1 LSIDTNTDINDVT
14 DGARATDVIER
25 LESEVR
31 SYCRMWPATFATA
44 RGSRIWD
51 VDGNAYL
58 DFFSG
63 AGALNYGHN
72 DPVMKRALLEHLA
85 DDGIVH
91 SLDTTTVAKR
101 RFLERFEEVILEP
114 RGLDHKV
121 MFPGPTGTNAVESA
135 MKLARKVTGRE
146 QVVGFTNAFH
156 GMTIGSLAVSGN
168 GAKRLGAGVALT
180 SGTSVPYDG
189 YFGDDV
195 DTIAYLD
202 ALLADSG
209 SGFEKPAAVI
219 VETVQAEG
227 GINMASAEWLTR
239 LRELCTAH
247 DVLMIVDDIQAGCG
261 RTGPF
266 FSYEIADI
274 EPDII
279 TLSKSLSGFGLPFA
293 LLTFRRDLDIFDP
306 GEHNGT
312 FRGSNPAF
320 VTATAALSRWDDDRL
335 ERATAQKAAVVSA
348 ALDGL
353 VEAYPE
359 HVIERRGRGLLQGIQ
374 CAPGIASDVAR
385 KAFELGLIVE
395 TSGASDEVLKLLPA
409 LTIGEEE
416 LAEGLGL
423 IATSMAH
430 VVGARTPVAVG

>member
-1 LSIDTNTDINDVT
+1 LSMDTNMETHETTDT
-14 DGARATDVIER
+14 IER

-72 DPVMKRALLEHLA
+72 DPAMKRALLEHLA

-101 RFLERFEEVILEP
+101 RFLERFEEVILKP

-135 MKLARKVTGRE
+135 MKLARKITGRE

-202 ALLADSG
+202 ALMDDSG

-227 GINMASAEWLTR
+227 GINMCSREWLR
-239 LRELCTAH
+239 ALRELCTKH
-247 DVLMIVDDIQAGCG
+247 DVLLIVDDIQAGCG
-261 RTGPF
+261 RTGTF
-266 FSYEIADI
+266 FSYEFADI

-293 LLTFRRDLDIFDP
+293 ITTFRRELDVFNP

-335 ERATAQKAAVVSA
+335 ERSTAAKAEVVAA

-353 VEAYPE
+353 VEAYPD
-359 HVIERRGRGLLQGIQ
+359 HVIERRGRGLLQGIE
-374 CAPGIASDVAR
+374 CAPGIALAVA
-385 KAFELGLIVE
+385 KHAFELGLIVE
-395 TSGASDEVLKLLPA
+395 TAGASDEVLKLLPA
-409 LTIGEEE
+409 LTISDDE
-416 LAEGLGL
+416 LNEGLGL
-423 IATSMAH
+423 IATSIAD
-430 VVGARTPVAVG
+430 VVEARTPVAVG